1 MWRNVG
7 LVRNKRGLEETSALI
22 EEQYGLM
29 ERIKAKNPAE
39 KAEALELLNMLNV
52 GKLMSIAALTRT
64 ESRGAHYRSDYPET
78 NNEKWLKNIV
88 IRRDERGEPKVR
100 LSDVVLTKIKA

>member
-1 MWRNVG
+1 
-7 LVRNKRGLEETSALI
+7 
-22 EEQYGLM
+22 
-29 ERIKAKNPAE
+29 
-39 KAEALELLNMLNV
+39 
-52 GKLMSIAALTRT
+52 MSIAALTRT